1 MKKTPIEP
9 DEPGQQET
17 IEVAPEAAGLRLD
30 RFLADRFPHRSRS
43 ALQKLIRE
51 GLVTVAGEA
60 ARPSMDVRAGDRI
73 DIRFPPPSPTDLQPE
88 PMNLRVVFEDDSL
101 LVIDKPAGLVV
112 HPGAGAETGTLVHGL
127 VARKGPLSAIG
138 GPRRPGIV
146 HRLDKGTSGLLII
159 ARTDRAH
166 LALIEQF
173 KGREVEKVYQALV
186 WGRPRGQTGVIEA
199 TIGRD
204 RTNRLRMSVKAP
216 GGRPALSEWRVL
228 RELPGFTFLEVRP
241 RTGRTHQIR
250 VHLQSIGH
258 PIVGDERYGGAQSKG
273 VQDPRKR
280 LALRNFDR
288 LALHAA
294 HLALA
299 HPVSGKRL
307 SFDSPLPAEF
317 RSLLEALEA

>member
-1 MKKTPIEP
+1 M
-9 DEPGQQET
+9 
-17 IEVAPEAAGLRLD
+17 
-30 RFLADRFPHRSRS
+30 
-43 ALQKLIRE
+43 
-51 GLVTVAGEA
+51 AGEA
-60 ARPSMDVRAGDRI
+60 ARPSQEVRPGDRI
-73 DIRFPPPSPTDLQPE
+73 EVRFPPPAPTGLQPE
-88 PMNLRVVFEDDSL
+88 PMDLHVLFEDGSL

-112 HPGAGAETGTLVHGL
+112 HPGAGAEKGTLVHGL
-127 VARKGPLSAIG
+127 LARKGPLSAIG

-166 LALIEQF
+166 LNLIAQF

-186 WGRPRGQTGVIEA
+186 WGRPKGSSGTIEA

-216 GGRPALSEWRVL
+216 RGRPAVSEWRTL
-228 RELPGFTFLEVRP
+228 RDLPGFTFLEVRP

-258 PIVGDERYGGAQSKG
+258 AIVGDERYGGAGWKG
-273 VQDPRKR
+273 VQDPRRR
-280 LALRNFDR
+280 LALRNFQR

-294 HLALA
+294 HLALR

-317 RSLLEALEA
+317 RALLEALEA